1 MLDKKRRLF
10 RLIESYINDFQKDAV
25 EEMYGVGTKIKIHN
39 MVESSSQ
46 KAILFEA
53 IIILGDTITE
63 QVMDRK
69 LADILIQDA
78 MVYFF
83 PNQSIKTYVRWDV

>member
-10 RLIESYINDFQKDAV
+10 RLIETYINDYQKEAV

-39 MVESSSQ
+39 IAESQRQNS
-46 KAILFEA
+46 ILFEA
-53 IIILGDTITE
+53 IIVLGDTITE

-78 MVYFF
+78 VVYFF
-83 PNQSIKTYVRWDV
+83 PDQSIKTYVRWDV

>member
-10 RLIESYINDFQKDAV
+10 RLIETYINDYQKDAV

-39 MVESSSQ
+39 MSESSSQ

-69 LADILIQDA
+69 LADVLIQDA

>member
-10 RLIESYINDFQKDAV
+10 RLIESYINDYQKDAV

-39 MVESSSQ
+39 MSESSSQ

>member
-10 RLIESYINDFQKDAV
+10 RLIETYINDYQKGAV
-25 EEMYGVGTKIKIHN
+25 EEMYGVGTRIKIHN
-39 MVESSSQ
+39 IVESQTQ
-46 KAILFEA
+46 KSILFEA
-53 IIILGDTITE
+53 VIILGETITE

-69 LADILIQDA
+69 LADVLIQDA

-83 PNQSIKTYVRWDV
+83 PDQSIKTYVRWDV

>member
-10 RLIESYINDFQKDAV
+10 RLIESYINDYQKEAV
-25 EEMYGVGTKIKIHN
+25 EEMYGVGTKIKIHS
-39 MVESSSQ
+39 MSESYSQ

-69 LADILIQDA
+69 LADVLIQDA
-78 MVYFF
+78 MIYFF
-83 PNQSIKTYVRWDV
+83 PDQSIKTMVRWDS

>member
-10 RLIESYINDFQKDAV
+10 RLIETYINDYQKEAV
-25 EEMYGVGTKIKIHN
+25 EEMYGVSTRIKIHN
-39 MVESSSQ
+39 IVESQTQ
-46 KAILFEA
+46 KSILFEA
-53 IIILGDTITE
+53 VIILGETITE

-69 LADILIQDA
+69 LADVLIQDA

-83 PNQSIKTYVRWDV
+83 PDQSIKTYVRWDV